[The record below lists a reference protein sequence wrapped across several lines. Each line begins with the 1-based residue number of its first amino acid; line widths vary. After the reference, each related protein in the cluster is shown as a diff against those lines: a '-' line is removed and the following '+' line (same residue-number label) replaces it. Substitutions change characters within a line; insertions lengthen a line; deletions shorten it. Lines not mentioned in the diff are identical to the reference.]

1 MSLWF
6 IGVGLAGMA
15 FGGFHLIVT
24 GMKLAPA
31 TFAACTGC
39 VFTGA
44 AVVAQNLV
52 LPLPY

>member
-31 TFAACTGC
+31 TETPSDAGRA
-39 VFTGA
+39 
-44 AVVAQNLV
+44 
-52 LPLPY
+52 